1 MRASLRLGALGLFLS
16 GIVAGCGGTNVE
28 QGVPRDVDF
37 SKDYSPAA
45 KPLTFDPK
53 GATVAKQKAAA
64 FEKEAAAKEKA
75 AANP

>member
-1 MRASLRLGALGLFLS
+1 MRASLRLGVLGLYLA
-16 GIVAGCGGTNVE
+16 GVVAGCGGANVE

-53 GATVAKQKAAA
+53 GATLAKKKAA
-64 FEKEAAAKEKA
+64 EDEKA
-75 AANP
+75 AEKDKAATP